1 MSKNTVNFMLHI
13 KVYKSINGNAYNYLL
28 KSRDFFLVRT
38 CTVFG
43 NRFADINLK
52 GDLFGGVTTAIIS
65 LPLAL
70 AFGVA
75 SGAGA
80 EAGLW
85 GAIMVGFFAALFG
98 GSSSLISEPT
108 GPMTVI
114 MTAVLTSMMAKYPE
128 TGMAMSFTVV
138 IMAGAFQVLLGTLKL
153 GKYITLMPYSVIS
166 GFMSGIG
173 VILIILQI
181 SPLLGHLAP
190 AGGVIGTLSALPDNI
205 LNLKFS
211 ELFLGLLTLGILFFL
226 PQKYRRYVP
235 AQLIALV
242 AVTLLSVIFF
252 DTDSI
257 RRIGEIP
264 AGLPSLVLPHINA
277 DMFTTMV
284 IDALVLG
291 TLGCIDTLLTAVIG
305 DSLTRKEHDSDKEL
319 RGQGLANIIS
329 GLFGALPGAGATMG
343 TVTNIQVGARSPLS
357 GIIRALVLALVVL
370 VAGGL
375 TEPIPMAV
383 LAGIAVYVGFNIL
396 DWSFIQRAHKV
407 NVQGM
412 AIMYGVM
419 LLTVFV
425 DLIVAVGLGV
435 FISNIIIIE
444 QLSRVQARQV
454 KAISDADE
462 NSVPLTD
469 SERGLLDKAN
479 GKVLFFYLS
488 GPMIFSVS
496 KAISQQHSSISDYD
510 VMILDLTDVPMI
522 DVTVGLALENAIKD
536 ALDARCEVLLL
547 CPNINTRQQLEKFHV
562 LTLVPEG
569 NTYLFRYE
577 ALQASLKYV
586 KNTDLL
592 EPT

>member
-1 MSKNTVNFMLHI
+1 VN
-13 KVYKSINGNAYNYLL
+13 
-28 KSRDFFLVRT
+28 D
-38 CTVFG
+38 
-43 NRFADINLK
+43 NRFANFDLK

-85 GAIMVGFFAALFG
+85 GAILVGFFAALFG
-98 GSSSLISEPT
+98 GSSTLISEPT

-138 IMAGAFQVLLGTLKL
+138 MMAGAFQVLLGTLKL
-153 GKYITLMPYSVIS
+153 GKYVTLMPYYVVS

-173 VILIILQI
+173 VILIILQLA
-181 SPLLGHLAP
+181 PLLGHSAP
-190 AGGVIGTLSALPDNI
+190 SGGVIGSLSALPEMLQNI
-205 LNLKFS
+205 QFG
-211 ELFLGLLTLGILFFL
+211 ELLLGLLTLAVLFFF
-226 PQKYRRYVP
+226 PKKYRKYVP
-235 AQLIALV
+235 AQLAALV
-242 AVTLLSVIFF
+242 AVTLISVYLF

-264 AGLPSLVLPHINA
+264 TGLPSLVMPHFSAEI
-277 DMFTTMV
+277 FITMV

-319 RGQGLANIIS
+319 RGQGVANMIA

-343 TVTNIQVGARSPLS
+343 TVTNIQVGARSPVS
-357 GIIRALVLALVVL
+357 GLVRALVLALVVL
-370 VAGGL
+370 VAGSL

-383 LAGIAVYVGFNIL
+383 LAGIAVYVGLNIL

-407 NVQGM
+407 SVRGM
-412 AIMYGVM
+412 AVMYGVM

-425 DLIVAVGLGV
+425 DLIAAVGLGV
-435 FISNIIIIE
+435 FISNILIIE
-444 QLSRVQARQV
+444 KLSREQARKV

-462 NSVPLTD
+462 DEVPLTD
-469 SERGLLDKAN
+469 TERAMLDKAN

-496 KAISQQHSSISDYD
+496 KAISRQHSSIADYQ
-510 VMILDLTDVPMI
+510 VMILDLSDVPMF

-536 ALDARCEVLLL
+536 AQDVNCKVLML
-547 CPNINTRQQLEKFHV
+547 CPNIQTRQQLKKFKI
-562 LTLVPEG
+562 LNLIPNDNSFSSRE
-569 NTYLFRYE
+569 E
-577 ALQASLKYV
+577 ALQAALAHIATV
-586 KNTDLL
+586 
-592 EPT
+592 

>member
-1 MSKNTVNFMLHI
+1 LVNSFYFSQGLI
-13 KVYKSINGNAYNYLL
+13 LL
-28 KSRDFFLVRT
+28 GD
-38 CTVFG
+38 
-43 NRFADINLK
+43 RFQDMNLK
-52 GDLFGGVTTAIIS
+52 GDLFGGVTTAVIS

-85 GAIMVGFFAALFG
+85 GAIMVGFFAALWG
-98 GSSSLISEPT
+98 GSTTLISEPT

-114 MTAVLTSMMAKYPE
+114 MTAVLTSMMAKYPG
-128 TGMAMSFTVV
+128 TGMAMAFTIVM
-138 IMAGAFQVLLGTLKL
+138 MAGAFQVLLGTLKL
-153 GKYITLMPYSVIS
+153 GKYVTLMPYSVIS

-173 VILIILQI
+173 VILILLQI
-181 SPLLGHLAP
+181 SPLLGQAAP
-190 AGGVIGTLSALPDNI
+190 AGGVMGTLSALPNTLSNI
-205 LNLKFS
+205 QFG
-211 ELFLGLLTLGILFFL
+211 ELFLGILTLGILFFL
-226 PQKYRRYVP
+226 PKEYRKYVP

-242 AVTLLSVIFF
+242 AVTLLSMIIF

-264 AGLPSLVLPHINA
+264 AGLPSLVIPHFNA
-277 DMFTTMV
+277 DIFTAMV

-319 RGQGLANIIS
+319 RGQGFANMIS

-357 GIIRALVLALVVL
+357 GIIRAVVLALVVL
-370 VAGGL
+370 IAGGL

-407 NVQGM
+407 SVQGM

-419 LLTVFV
+419 FLTVFV

-435 FISNIIIIE
+435 FISNILIIE
-444 QLSRVQARQV
+444 QLSREQTRTVRS
-454 KAISDADE
+454 ISDADGDDGDL
-462 NSVPLTD
+462 PLTEE
-469 SERGLLDKAN
+469 ERAILDRAN
-479 GKVLFFYLS
+479 GKLLFLYLS

-496 KAISQQHSSISDYD
+496 KAISRQHTSVSDYE

-536 ALDARCEVLLL
+536 ALDAKCEVFLL
-547 CPNINTRQQLEKFHV
+547 CPNEQTLQELEKFHV
-562 LTLVPEG
+562 VDLVPDN
-569 NTYLFRYE
+569 NTYGLRRDALE
-577 ALQASLKYV
+577 AALKYIEGG
-586 KNTDLL
+586 NRTDGMPLA
-592 EPT
+592 

>member
-1 MSKNTVNFMLHI
+1 ML
-13 KVYKSINGNAYNYLL
+13 
-28 KSRDFFLVRT
+28 
-38 CTVFG
+38 G
-43 NRFADINLK
+43 NRFENINLK

-98 GSSSLISEPT
+98 GSTTLISEPT

-114 MTAVLTSMMAKYPE
+114 MTAILTSMMAKYPE

-138 IMAGAFQVLLGTLKL
+138 MMAGAFQILLGTLKL
-153 GKYITLMPYSVIS
+153 GKYVTLMPYSVIS

-173 VILIILQI
+173 IILIILQL
-181 SPLLGHLAP
+181 SPLLGHSAP
-190 AGGVIGTLSALPDNI
+190 AGGVLGTISALPDTLSNI
-205 LNLKFS
+205 NFS
-211 ELFLGLLTLGILFFL
+211 ELLLGILTLAVLIYF
-226 PQKYRRYVP
+226 PKKYRKYVP
-235 AQLIALV
+235 AQLVALV
-242 AVTLLSVIFF
+242 SITLLSVLLF
-252 DTDSI
+252 DIDSI

-264 AGLPSLVLPHINA
+264 AGLPSLVIPHFNA

-343 TVTNIQVGARSPLS
+343 TVTNIQVGARTPLS
-357 GIIRALVLALVVL
+357 GMIRAAVLALVVL

-383 LAGIAVYVGFNIL
+383 LAGIAVYVGLNIL

-407 NVQGM
+407 SIQGM

-425 DLIVAVGLGV
+425 DLIAAVGLGV
-435 FISNIIIIE
+435 FISNIIIIDK
-444 QLSRVQARQV
+444 LSKVQARKV
-454 KAISDADE
+454 KAISDGDD
-462 NSVPLTD
+462 NVVPL
-469 SERGLLDKAN
+469 SKREREILDKAD

-496 KAISQQHSSISDYD
+496 KAISRQHASIADYQ

-536 ALDARCEVLLL
+536 ALDANCEVLLV
-547 CPNINTRQQLEKFHV
+547 CPNIETRQQLEKFHI
-562 LTLVPEG
+562 LTLISKE
-569 NTYLFRYE
+569 NNYLNRE
-577 ALQASLKYV
+577 KALQTALTHVS
-586 KNTDLL
+586 T
-592 EPT
+592 

>member
-1 MSKNTVNFMLHI
+1 MFR
-13 KVYKSINGNAYNYLL
+13 G
-28 KSRDFFLVRT
+28 
-38 CTVFG
+38 
-43 NRFADINLK
+43 RFADIDLK
-52 GDLFGGVTTAIIS
+52 GDVFGGVTTAIIS

-85 GAIMVGFFAALFG
+85 GAILVGLFAALFG
-98 GSSSLISEPT
+98 GSSTLISEPT

-114 MTAVLTSMMAKYPE
+114 MTAILTSMVSRYPE
-128 TGMAMSFTVV
+128 TGLAVSFTVV
-138 IMAGAFQVLLGTLKL
+138 MMAGAFQIVLGTLKL

-173 VILIILQI
+173 VILIILQL
-181 SPLLGHLAP
+181 SPLLGQAAP
-190 AGGVIGTLSALPDNI
+190 AGGVMGTLTALPEI
-205 LNLKFS
+205 ISQMKFS

-226 PQKYRRYVP
+226 PAQYRKQVP
-235 AQLIALV
+235 VQLVALV
-242 AVTLLSVIFF
+242 GVTLVSVLLF
-252 DTDSI
+252 DSEEI
-257 RRIGEIP
+257 RRIGVIP
-264 AGLPSLVLPHINA
+264 AGLPSFVIPTFNA
-277 DMFTTMV
+277 EMFTTMV

-319 RGQGLANIIS
+319 RGQGLANMIA
-329 GLFGALPGAGATMG
+329 GLLGALPGAGATMG

-357 GIIRALVLALVVL
+357 GVVRALVLALVVL

-407 NVQGM
+407 SVQGM
-412 AIMYGVM
+412 VIMYGVM

-435 FISNIIIIE
+435 FISNILIIE
-444 QLSRVQARQV
+444 RLSREQARQV

-462 NSVPLTD
+462 NDVPLTD
-469 SERGLLDKAN
+469 SERALLDQAN

-496 KAISQQHSSISDYD
+496 KAIARQHNHISDYEA
-510 VMILDLTDVPMI
+510 MILDLTDVPMI
-522 DVTVGLALENAIKD
+522 DVTVGLALENAIND
-536 ALDARCEVLLL
+536 ALDAHCAVYLL
-547 CPNINTRQQLEKFHV
+547 CPNVHTKQQLEKFHI
-562 LTLVPEG
+562 LDLVPTEQ
-569 NTYLFRYE
+569 TFSFRYE
-577 ALQASLKYV
+577 ALNAAV
-586 KNTDLL
+586 KQVAQNR
-592 EPT
+592 

>member
-1 MSKNTVNFMLHI
+1 MLD
-13 KVYKSINGNAYNYLL
+13 SQ
-28 KSRDFFLVRT
+28 
-38 CTVFG
+38 
-43 NRFADINLK
+43 RFAAFDLK
-52 GDLFGGVTTAIIS
+52 GDVFGGVTTAIIS

-98 GSSSLISEPT
+98 GSTTLISEPT

-114 MTAVLTSMMAKYPE
+114 MTAVLTNMMAEYPE
-128 TGMAMSFTVV
+128 TGMAMAFTVV
-138 IMAGAFQVLLGTLKL
+138 MMAGAFQMLLGWLKL
-153 GKYITLMPYSVIS
+153 GKYVTLMPYSVVS

-173 VILIILQI
+173 VILIILQL
-181 SPLLGHLAP
+181 SPLLGLPAP
-190 AGGVIGTLSALPDNI
+190 PGGVSGTLAAIPDI
-205 LNLKFS
+205 LANMKWS
-211 ELFLGLLTLGILFFL
+211 ELLLGLLTLGTLFFF
-226 PQKYRRYVP
+226 PKKYRKYVP
-235 AQLIALV
+235 AQLVALV
-242 AVTLLSVIFF
+242 AVTLISVILF

-264 AGLPSLVLPHINA
+264 SGLPSLNLPHFNA
-277 DMFTTMV
+277 EIFTKMV
-284 IDALVLG
+284 VDALVLG

-305 DSLTRKEHDSDKEL
+305 DSLTREEHDSDKEL
-319 RGQGLANIIS
+319 RGQGLANMIS

-343 TVTNIQVGARSPLS
+343 TVTNIQVGARSPVS
-357 GIIRALVLALVVL
+357 GVVRALVLALVVL
-370 VAGGL
+370 IAGGL

-396 DWSFIQRAHKV
+396 DWSFLQRAHKV
-407 NVQGM
+407 SLSGM

-425 DLIVAVGLGV
+425 DLIAAVGLGV

-444 QLSRVQARQV
+444 KLSREQTRQV
-454 KAISDADE
+454 KAISDSDN

-469 SERGLLDKAN
+469 EERAMLDKAQ

-496 KAISQQHSSISDYD
+496 KAISRQHASIADYD
-510 VMILDLTDVPMI
+510 VMILDLSDVPMI

-536 ALDARCEVLLL
+536 ANDANCEVFLL
-547 CPNINTRQQLEKFHV
+547 CPNVRTRAQLDKFHV
-562 LTLVPEG
+562 MSFIPASNDCVTREQ
-569 NTYLFRYE
+569 
-577 ALQASLKYV
+577 ALQKALACIEV
-586 KNTDLL
+586 KD
-592 EPT
+592 

>member
-1 MSKNTVNFMLHI
+1 MF
-13 KVYKSINGNAYNYLL
+13 G
-28 KSRDFFLVRT
+28 SRFK
-38 CTVFG
+38 
-43 NRFADINLK
+43 DINFK
-52 GDLFGGVTTAIIS
+52 GDIFGGVTTAIIS

-75 SGAGA
+75 SGTGA

-85 GAIMVGFFAALFG
+85 GAIMVGLFASLFG
-98 GSSSLISEPT
+98 GSNTLISEPT

-128 TGMAMSFTVV
+128 TGMAMTFTVV
-138 IMAGAFQVLLGTLKL
+138 MMAGAFQILLGTLKM
-153 GKYITLMPYSVIS
+153 GKYVTLMPYSVIS

-173 VILIILQI
+173 VILIILQL
-181 SPLLGHLAP
+181 SPLLGHAAP
-190 AGGVIGTLSALPDNI
+190 TGGVLGTLSALPETI
-205 LNLKFS
+205 SNLKFN
-211 ELFLGLLTLGILFFL
+211 ELFLGLLTLGILFFF
-226 PQKYRRYVP
+226 PKKYRKYVP
-235 AQLIALV
+235 AQLVALV
-242 AVTLLSVIFF
+242 AVTLLSVMLF
-252 DTDSI
+252 DTEDI

-264 AGLPSLVLPHINA
+264 AGLPSLVAPHIDP
-277 DMFTTMV
+277 DMFVEMV

-319 RGQGLANIIS
+319 RGQGLANMIS

-357 GIIRALVLALVVL
+357 GVVRALVLALVVL

-407 NVQGM
+407 SFSGM

-435 FISNIIIIE
+435 FVSNIMIIE
-444 QLSRVQARQV
+444 RLSREQARQV

-462 NSVPLTD
+462 DDVPLTD
-469 SERGLLDKAN
+469 SERGLLDRAN
-479 GKVLFFYLS
+479 GRVLFFYLS

-496 KAISQQHSSISDYD
+496 KAISRQHTSISDYD
-510 VMILDLTDVPMI
+510 VMILDLTDVPML

-536 ALDARCEVLLL
+536 ALDARCEVYLL
-547 CPNINTRQQLEKFHV
+547 CPNQRTREQLEKFHV
-562 LTLVPEG
+562 IDLVPD
-569 NTYLFRYE
+569 NNMYQFRYE
-577 ALQASLKYV
+577 ALNAAVAHVESDHYQRMTA
-586 KNTDLL
+586 
-592 EPT
+592 

>member
-1 MSKNTVNFMLHI
+1 MFGQRFEN
-13 KVYKSINGNAYNYLL
+13 IN
-28 KSRDFFLVRT
+28 V
-38 CTVFG
+38 
-43 NRFADINLK
+43 K

-85 GAIMVGFFAALFG
+85 GAIMVGLFASLFG
-98 GSSSLISEPT
+98 GSSTLISEPT

-114 MTAVLTSMMAKYPE
+114 MTAVLTSMVAKYPE
-128 TGMAMSFTVV
+128 TGMAMTFTVV
-138 IMAGAFQVLLGTLKL
+138 MMAGAFQILLGTLKL

-173 VILIILQI
+173 VILIILQL
-181 SPLLGHLAP
+181 SPLLGHAAP
-190 AGGVIGTLSALPDNI
+190 SGGVMGTLTALPDT
-205 LNLKFS
+205 LSNLDIK
-211 ELFLGLLTLGILFFL
+211 ELFLGLLTLAVLFLF
-226 PQKYRRYVP
+226 PQHYRKYVP
-235 AQLIALV
+235 AQLVALV
-242 AVTLLSVIFF
+242 AVTLISVIIF
-252 DTDSI
+252 DMGSI
-257 RRIGEIP
+257 RRIREIP
-264 AGLPSLVLPHINA
+264 AGLPSIVIPTINS
-277 DMFTTMV
+277 DMFMTMV

-305 DSLTRKEHDSDKEL
+305 DSLTRQEHDSDKEL
-319 RGQGLANIIS
+319 RGQGLANMIS

-357 GIIRALVLALVVL
+357 GVFRAAVLALVVL

-407 NVQGM
+407 SVQGM

-444 QLSRVQARQV
+444 RLSREQARQV

-462 NSVPLTD
+462 DDVPLTE
-469 SERGLLDKAN
+469 SERGLLDQAN

-496 KAISQQHSSISDYD
+496 KAISRQHSSISDYE

-522 DVTVGLALENAIKD
+522 DVTVGLALENAIND
-536 ALDARCEVLLL
+536 ALDANCKVYLL
-547 CPNINTRQQLEKFHV
+547 CPNKQTREQLEKFHV
-562 LTLVPEG
+562 TDLVPDE
-569 NTYLFRYE
+569 NTFKFRYE
-577 ALQASLKYV
+577 ALKSAIKYV
-586 KNTDLL
+586 SPS
-592 EPT
+592 EE

>member
-1 MSKNTVNFMLHI
+1 MF
-13 KVYKSINGNAYNYLL
+13 G
-28 KSRDFFLVRT
+28 SRFK
-38 CTVFG
+38 
-43 NRFADINLK
+43 DINFK
-52 GDLFGGVTTAIIS
+52 GDIFGGVTTAIIS

-85 GAIMVGFFAALFG
+85 GAIMVGLFASLFG
-98 GSSSLISEPT
+98 GSNTLISEPT

-128 TGMAMSFTVV
+128 TGMAMTFTVV
-138 IMAGAFQVLLGTLKL
+138 MMAGAFQILLGTLKM
-153 GKYITLMPYSVIS
+153 GKYVTLMPYSVIS

-173 VILIILQI
+173 VILIILQL
-181 SPLLGHLAP
+181 SPLLGHAAP
-190 AGGVIGTLSALPDNI
+190 TGGVLGTLSALPETI
-205 LNLKFS
+205 SNLKFN
-211 ELFLGLLTLGILFFL
+211 ELFLGLLTLGIQFFF
-226 PQKYRRYVP
+226 PKKYRKYVP
-235 AQLIALV
+235 AQLVALV
-242 AVTLLSVIFF
+242 AVTLLSVMLF
-252 DTDSI
+252 DTEDI

-264 AGLPSLVLPHINA
+264 AGLPSLVAPHIDP
-277 DMFTTMV
+277 DMFVEMV

-319 RGQGLANIIS
+319 RGQGLANMIS

-357 GIIRALVLALVVL
+357 GVVRALVLALVVL

-407 NVQGM
+407 SFSGM

-435 FISNIIIIE
+435 FVSNIMIIE
-444 QLSRVQARQV
+444 RLSREQARQV

-462 NSVPLTD
+462 DDVPLTD
-469 SERGLLDKAN
+469 SERGLLDRAN
-479 GKVLFFYLS
+479 GRVLFFYLS

-496 KAISQQHSSISDYD
+496 KAISRQHTSISDYD
-510 VMILDLTDVPMI
+510 VMILDLTDVPML

-536 ALDARCEVLLL
+536 ALDARCEVYLL
-547 CPNINTRQQLEKFHV
+547 CPNQRTREQLEKFHV
-562 LTLVPEG
+562 IDLVPD
-569 NTYLFRYE
+569 NNMYQFRYE
-577 ALQASLKYV
+577 ALNAAVAHVESDHYQRMTA
-586 KNTDLL
+586 
-592 EPT
+592 

>member
-1 MSKNTVNFMLHI
+1 MF
-13 KVYKSINGNAYNYLL
+13 G
-28 KSRDFFLVRT
+28 SRFK
-38 CTVFG
+38 
-43 NRFADINLK
+43 DINFK
-52 GDLFGGVTTAIIS
+52 GDIFGGVTTAIIS

-85 GAIMVGFFAALFG
+85 GAIMVGLFASLFG
-98 GSSSLISEPT
+98 GSNTLISEPT

-128 TGMAMSFTVV
+128 TGMAMTFTVV
-138 IMAGAFQVLLGTLKL
+138 MMAGAFQILLGTLKM
-153 GKYITLMPYSVIS
+153 GKYVTLMPYSVIS

-173 VILIILQI
+173 VILIILQL
-181 SPLLGHLAP
+181 SPLLGYAAP
-190 AGGVIGTLSALPDNI
+190 TGGVLGTLSALPETI
-205 LNLKFS
+205 SNLKFN
-211 ELFLGLLTLGILFFL
+211 ELFLGLLTLGILFFF
-226 PQKYRRYVP
+226 PKKYRKYVP
-235 AQLIALV
+235 AQLVALV
-242 AVTLLSVIFF
+242 AVTLLSVMLF
-252 DTDSI
+252 DTEDI

-264 AGLPSLVLPHINA
+264 AGLPSLVAPHIDP
-277 DMFTTMV
+277 DMFVEMV

-319 RGQGLANIIS
+319 RGQGLANMIS

-357 GIIRALVLALVVL
+357 GVVRALVLALVVL

-407 NVQGM
+407 SFSGM

-435 FISNIIIIE
+435 FVSNIMIIE
-444 QLSRVQARQV
+444 RLSREQARQV

-462 NSVPLTD
+462 DDVPLTD
-469 SERGLLDKAN
+469 SERGLLDRAN
-479 GKVLFFYLS
+479 GRVLFFYLS

-496 KAISQQHSSISDYD
+496 KAISRQHTSISDYD
-510 VMILDLTDVPMI
+510 VMILDLTDVPML

-536 ALDARCEVLLL
+536 ALDARCEVYLL
-547 CPNINTRQQLEKFHV
+547 CPNQRTREQLEKFHV
-562 LTLVPEG
+562 IDLVPD
-569 NTYLFRYE
+569 NNMYQFRYE
-577 ALQASLKYV
+577 ALNAAVAHVESDQYQRMTA
-586 KNTDLL
+586 
-592 EPT
+592 

>member
-1 MSKNTVNFMLHI
+1 MF
-13 KVYKSINGNAYNYLL
+13 G
-28 KSRDFFLVRT
+28 SRFE
-38 CTVFG
+38 
-43 NRFADINLK
+43 DINFK
-52 GDLFGGVTTAIIS
+52 GDVFGGVTTAIIS

-85 GAIMVGFFAALFG
+85 GAIMVGLFASLFG
-98 GSSSLISEPT
+98 GSNMLISEPT

-128 TGMAMSFTVV
+128 TGMAMTFTVV
-138 IMAGAFQVLLGTLKL
+138 MMAGAFQILLGTLKL
-153 GKYITLMPYSVIS
+153 GKYVTLMPYSVIS

-173 VILIILQI
+173 VILIILQL
-181 SPLLGHLAP
+181 SPLMGHAAP
-190 AGGVIGTLSALPDNI
+190 SGGVLGTLSALPETI
-205 LNLKFS
+205 SNLKFS
-211 ELFLGLLTLGILFFL
+211 ELFLGLLTLGILFFF
-226 PQKYRRYVP
+226 PKQYRKYIP
-235 AQLIALV
+235 AQLVALV
-242 AVTLLSVIFF
+242 AVTLLSVMFF
-252 DTDSI
+252 DTEDI

-264 AGLPSLVLPHINA
+264 AGLPSLVAPHIDP
-277 DMFTTMV
+277 DMFVEMV

-319 RGQGLANIIS
+319 RGQGLANMIS

-357 GIIRALVLALVVL
+357 GVIRALMLALVVL

-407 NVQGM
+407 SFSGM
-412 AIMYGVM
+412 AVMYGVM

-444 QLSRVQARQV
+444 RLSREQARQV

-462 NSVPLTD
+462 DDVPLTD
-469 SERGLLDKAN
+469 SERGLLDRAN

-496 KAISQQHSSISDYD
+496 KAISRQHSSISDYD

-536 ALDARCEVLLL
+536 ALDANCAVYLL
-547 CPNINTRQQLEKFHV
+547 CPNERTREQLEKFHV
-562 LTLVPEG
+562 IDLVP
-569 NTYLFRYE
+569 NDNMYQFRYE
-577 ALQASLKYV
+577 ALNAAVAHVEADQYQRITA
-586 KNTDLL
+586 
-592 EPT
+592 

>member
-1 MSKNTVNFMLHI
+1 M
-13 KVYKSINGNAYNYLL
+13 
-28 KSRDFFLVRT
+28 
-38 CTVFG
+38 FG
-43 NRFADINLK
+43 SRFANIDLK

-85 GAIMVGFFAALFG
+85 GAIMVGLFAALFG
-98 GSSSLISEPT
+98 GSSTLISEPT

-114 MTAVLTSMMAKYPE
+114 MTAVLTSMVASYPE
-128 TGMAMSFTVV
+128 TGLAMTFTVV
-138 IMAGAFQVLLGTLKL
+138 MMAGAFQILLGTLKL

-173 VILIILQI
+173 VILIILQL
-181 SPLLGHLAP
+181 SPLLGQAAP
-190 AGGVIGTLSALPDNI
+190 SGGVMGTLSALPDIISNM
-205 LNLKFS
+205 KFN

-226 PQKYRRYVP
+226 PNKYRKYVP
-235 AQLIALV
+235 AQLVALV
-242 AVTLLSVIFF
+242 AVTLISVLLFNPE
-252 DTDSI
+252 DI
-257 RRIGEIP
+257 RRIGVIP
-264 AGLPSLVLPHINA
+264 AGLPSLVIPTFNVEI
-277 DMFTTMV
+277 FTTMV

-319 RGQGLANIIS
+319 RGQGLANMVS

-357 GIIRALVLALVVL
+357 GVARALVLALVVL

-407 NVQGM
+407 SVQGM

-435 FISNIIIIE
+435 FISNILIIE
-444 QLSRVQARQV
+444 RLSREQARQV

-462 NSVPLTD
+462 NDVPLTD
-469 SERGLLDKAN
+469 SERSLLEKAN

-496 KAISQQHSSISDYD
+496 KAISRQHNHISDYEA
-510 VMILDLTDVPMI
+510 MILDLTDVPMI
-522 DVTVGLALENAIKD
+522 DVTVGLALENAIRD
-536 ALDARCEVLLL
+536 ALDAKCAVYLL
-547 CPNINTRQQLEKFHV
+547 CPNIQTKQQLEKFHI
-562 LTLVPEG
+562 LDLVPSEQ
-569 NTYLFRYE
+569 TYSFRYE
-577 ALQASLKYV
+577 ALNAAVSHVTQS
-586 KNTDLL
+586 N
-592 EPT
+592 

>member
-1 MSKNTVNFMLHI
+1 M
-13 KVYKSINGNAYNYLL
+13 
-28 KSRDFFLVRT
+28 
-38 CTVFG
+38 FG
-43 NRFADINLK
+43 QRFENINLK

-85 GAIMVGFFAALFG
+85 GAIMVGLFASLFG
-98 GSSSLISEPT
+98 GSSTLISEPT

-114 MTAVLTSMMAKYPE
+114 MTAVLTSMVAKYPE
-128 TGMAMSFTVV
+128 TGIAMTFTVV
-138 IMAGAFQVLLGTLKL
+138 MMAGAFQILLGTLKL

-173 VILIILQI
+173 VILIILQL
-181 SPLLGHLAP
+181 SPLLGHAAP
-190 AGGVIGTLSALPDNI
+190 SGGVIGTLSALPDT
-205 LNLKFS
+205 LSNLDIK
-211 ELFLGLLTLGILFFL
+211 ELFLGLLTLVVLFLF
-226 PQKYRRYVP
+226 PQHYRKYVP
-235 AQLIALV
+235 AQLVALV
-242 AVTLLSVIFF
+242 AVTLISVIIF
-252 DTDSI
+252 DMDSI

-264 AGLPSLVLPHINA
+264 AGLPSIVIPTINS
-277 DMFTTMV
+277 DMFMTMV

-305 DSLTRKEHDSDKEL
+305 DSLTRQEHDSDKEL
-319 RGQGLANIIS
+319 RGQGLANMLS

-357 GIIRALVLALVVL
+357 GVFRAAVLALVVL

-407 NVQGM
+407 SVQGM

-444 QLSRVQARQV
+444 RLSREQARQV

-462 NSVPLTD
+462 DDVPLTE

-496 KAISQQHSSISDYD
+496 KAISRQHTSISDYE

-522 DVTVGLALENAIKD
+522 DVTVGLALENAIND
-536 ALDARCEVLLL
+536 ALDANCKVYLL
-547 CPNINTRQQLEKFHV
+547 CPNKQTREQLEKFHV
-562 LTLVPEG
+562 TDLVPDE
-569 NTYLFRYE
+569 NTFKFRYE
-577 ALQASLKYV
+577 ALKSAIKYV
-586 KNTDLL
+586 SPS
-592 EPT
+592 EE

>member
-1 MSKNTVNFMLHI
+1 MLLD
-13 KVYKSINGNAYNYLL
+13 YQ
-28 KSRDFFLVRT
+28 
-38 CTVFG
+38 
-43 NRFADINLK
+43 RFAALDIK
-52 GDLFGGVTTAIIS
+52 GDVFGGVTTAIIS

-85 GAIMVGFFAALFG
+85 GAIMVGFFAAVFG
-98 GSSSLISEPT
+98 GSRTLISEPT

-114 MTAVLTSMMAKYPE
+114 MTAVLTSMMAEYPE
-128 TGMAMSFTVV
+128 TGLAMSFTVV
-138 IMAGAFQVLLGTLKL
+138 MMAGAFQMLLGTLKL
-153 GKYITLMPYSVIS
+153 GKYVTLMPYSVVS

-173 VILIILQI
+173 VILIILQL
-181 SPLLGHLAP
+181 SPLLGSPAP
-190 AGGVIGTLSALPDNI
+190 PGGVMGTLMAMPETLANLQWRELLLGALT
-205 LNLKFS
+205 LS
-211 ELFLGLLTLGILFFL
+211 VLFLF
-226 PQKYRRYVP
+226 PKQYRKYVP
-235 AQLIALV
+235 AQLVALV
-242 AVTLLSVIFF
+242 AITLISVILF

-264 AGLPSLVLPHINA
+264 SGLPSLVLPHFTPE
-277 DMFTTMV
+277 MFTTMI

-305 DSLTRKEHDSDKEL
+305 DSLTRTEHDSDKEL
-319 RGQGLANIIS
+319 RGQGLANMIS

-343 TVTNIQVGARSPLS
+343 TVTNIQVGARTPLS
-357 GIIRALVLALVVL
+357 GIVRALVLALVVL
-370 VAGGL
+370 IAGGL

-407 NVQGM
+407 SLPGM
-412 AIMYGVM
+412 AVMYGVM

-425 DLIVAVGLGV
+425 DLIAAVGLGV

-444 QLSRVQARQV
+444 KLSREQTRQV
-454 KAISDADE
+454 KAISDSDN

-469 SERGLLDKAN
+469 GERAMLDKAL

-496 KAISQQHSSISDYD
+496 KAISRQHASIDDYD
-510 VMILDLTDVPMI
+510 VMILDLSDVPMI

-536 ALDARCEVLLL
+536 AKDANCEVFLL
-547 CPNINTRQQLEKFHV
+547 CPNKTTRDQLEKLHV
-562 LTLVPEG
+562 MSFISSANDCSSREQ
-569 NTYLFRYE
+569 
-577 ALQASLKYV
+577 ALQASLDYIEAK
-586 KNTDLL
+586 D
-592 EPT
+592 

>member
-1 MSKNTVNFMLHI
+1 M
-13 KVYKSINGNAYNYLL
+13 
-28 KSRDFFLVRT
+28 
-38 CTVFG
+38 VFRG
-43 NRFADINLK
+43 RFADIDLK

-85 GAIMVGFFAALFG
+85 GAILVGLFAALFG
-98 GSSSLISEPT
+98 GSSTLISEPT

-114 MTAVLTSMMAKYPE
+114 MTAILTSMMARYPE
-128 TGMAMSFTVV
+128 TGFAVSFTVV
-138 IMAGAFQVLLGTLKL
+138 MMAGAFQILLGTLKL

-173 VILIILQI
+173 VILIVLQL
-181 SPLLGHLAP
+181 SPLLGQATP
-190 AGGVIGTLSALPDNI
+190 AGGVMGTLTALPEIINQMKI
-205 LNLKFS
+205 S
-211 ELFLGLLTLGILFFL
+211 ELFLGMLTLGILFFL
-226 PQKYRRYVP
+226 PTQYRKQVP
-235 AQLIALV
+235 VQLIALV
-242 AVTLLSVIFF
+242 AVTLISLLLF
-252 DTDSI
+252 DRDEI
-257 RRIGEIP
+257 RRIGVIA
-264 AGLPSLVLPHINA
+264 AGLPSFVIPTLNGE
-277 DMFTTMV
+277 MFTNMV

-291 TLGCIDTLLTAVIG
+291 TLGSIDTLLTAVIG

-319 RGQGLANIIS
+319 RGQGIANMIA

-343 TVTNIQVGARSPLS
+343 TVTNIQIGARSPLS
-357 GIIRALVLALVVL
+357 GVVRALILALVVL
-370 VAGGL
+370 VAGEL

-407 NVQGM
+407 SMQGM

-435 FISNIIIIE
+435 FISNILIIE
-444 QLSRVQARQV
+444 RLSREQARQV
-454 KAISDADE
+454 KAISDADG
-462 NSVPLTD
+462 NDVPLTD
-469 SERGLLDKAN
+469 SERALLDQAN

-496 KAISQQHSSISDYD
+496 KAIARQHHRIGDYEA
-510 VMILDLTDVPMI
+510 MILDLTDVPMI
-522 DVTVGLALENAIKD
+522 DVTVGLALENAIND
-536 ALDARCEVLLL
+536 ALDAHCTVYLL
-547 CPNINTRQQLEKFHV
+547 CPNIDTKQQLEKFHI
-562 LTLVPEG
+562 LRLVSADK
-569 NTYLFRYE
+569 TFSFRYE
-577 ALQASLKYV
+577 ALNAAVKHVNPAS
-586 KNTDLL
+586 
-592 EPT
+592 

>member
-1 MSKNTVNFMLHI
+1 MF
-13 KVYKSINGNAYNYLL
+13 G
-28 KSRDFFLVRT
+28 SRFKDM
-38 CTVFG
+38 
-43 NRFADINLK
+43 NIK
-52 GDLFGGVTTAIIS
+52 GDMFGGVTTAIIS

-85 GAIMVGFFAALFG
+85 GAIMVGLFAALFG

-114 MTAVLTSMMAKYPE
+114 MTAVMTSMMARYPE
-128 TGMAMSFTVV
+128 TGMAMTFTVV
-138 IMAGAFQVLLGTLKL
+138 MMAGAFQILIGTLKL

-173 VILIILQI
+173 VILIILQL
-181 SPLLGHLAP
+181 SPLLGHPAP
-190 AGGVIGTLSALPDNI
+190 SGGVMGTLNALPETLSNI
-205 LNLKFS
+205 QFG
-211 ELFLGLLTLGILFFL
+211 ELFLGILTLLILFLL
-226 PQKYRRYVP
+226 PDKYRKYMP
-235 AQLIALV
+235 AQLVALIV
-242 AVTLLSVIFF
+242 VTLLSVIIF

-264 AGLPSLVLPHINA
+264 AGLPSLVIPTVNA
-277 DMFTTMV
+277 EMFTAMV

-305 DSLTRKEHDSDKEL
+305 DSLTRKDHDSDKEL
-319 RGQGLANIIS
+319 RGQGLANMLS

-357 GIIRALVLALVVL
+357 GVIRALVLALVVL
-370 VAGGL
+370 VAGSL

-407 NVQGM
+407 SLQGM

-425 DLIVAVGLGV
+425 DLIAAVGLGV

-444 QLSRVQARQV
+444 RLSREQARKV
-454 KAISDADE
+454 KAISDADD
-462 NSVPLTD
+462 NDVPLTD
-469 SERGLLDKAN
+469 SERSLLDRAN

-496 KAISQQHSSISDYD
+496 KAISRQHNSIDDYEA
-510 VMILDLTDVPMI
+510 MILDLSDVPMI

-536 ALDARCEVLLL
+536 ALDTNCEVYLL
-547 CPNINTRQQLEKFHV
+547 CPNESTLEQLEKFHV
-562 LTLVPEG
+562 LDLVPEH
-569 NTYLFRYE
+569 NSFKFRYE
-577 ALQASLKYV
+577 ALNAALEYV
-586 KNTDLL
+586 GVNDN
-592 EPT
+592 

>member
-1 MSKNTVNFMLHI
+1 M
-13 KVYKSINGNAYNYLL
+13 
-28 KSRDFFLVRT
+28 
-38 CTVFG
+38 FG
-43 NRFADINLK
+43 QRFENINLK

-85 GAIMVGFFAALFG
+85 GAIMVGFFASLFG
-98 GSSSLISEPT
+98 GSSTLISEPT

-114 MTAVLTSMMAKYPE
+114 MTAVLTSMVAKYPE
-128 TGMAMSFTVV
+128 TGIAMTFTVV
-138 IMAGAFQVLLGTLKL
+138 MMAGAFQILLGTLKL

-173 VILIILQI
+173 VILIILQL
-181 SPLLGHLAP
+181 SPLLGHAAP
-190 AGGVIGTLSALPDNI
+190 SGGVMGTLTALPDT
-205 LNLKFS
+205 LANLDIK
-211 ELFLGLLTLGILFFL
+211 ELFLGLLTLAVLFLF
-226 PQKYRRYVP
+226 PQHYRKYVP
-235 AQLIALV
+235 SQLVALV
-242 AVTLLSVIFF
+242 AVTLISVIIF
-252 DTDSI
+252 DMGSI

-264 AGLPSLVLPHINA
+264 AGLPSIVIPTVNS
-277 DMFTTMV
+277 DMFMTMV

-319 RGQGLANIIS
+319 RGQGLANMIS

-357 GIIRALVLALVVL
+357 GVFRAAVLALVVL

-407 NVQGM
+407 SFAGM

-444 QLSRVQARQV
+444 RLSREQARQV

-462 NSVPLTD
+462 DDVPLTD
-469 SERGLLDKAN
+469 SERALLDKAN

-496 KAISQQHSSISDYD
+496 KAISRQHSSISDYE

-536 ALDARCEVLLL
+536 ALDTDCQVYLL
-547 CPNINTRQQLEKFHV
+547 CPNENTRMQLEKFHI
-562 LTLVPEG
+562 LDLIPEQK
-569 NTYLFRYE
+569 TYSFRYE
-577 ALQASLKYV
+577 ALKSAVKQVSLSM
-586 KNTDLL
+586 N
-592 EPT
+592 

>member
-1 MSKNTVNFMLHI
+1 MF
-13 KVYKSINGNAYNYLL
+13 G
-28 KSRDFFLVRT
+28 SRFE
-38 CTVFG
+38 
-43 NRFADINLK
+43 DINFK
-52 GDLFGGVTTAIIS
+52 GDVFGGVTTAIIS

-85 GAIMVGFFAALFG
+85 GAIMVGLFASLFG
-98 GSSSLISEPT
+98 GSNTLISEPT

-114 MTAVLTSMMAKYPE
+114 MTAVLTSMMVKYPE
-128 TGMAMSFTVV
+128 TGMAMTFTVV
-138 IMAGAFQVLLGTLKL
+138 MMAGAFQILLGTLKL
-153 GKYITLMPYSVIS
+153 GKYVTLMPYSVIS

-173 VILIILQI
+173 VILIILQL
-181 SPLLGHLAP
+181 SPLMGHAAP
-190 AGGVIGTLSALPDNI
+190 SGGVLGTLSALPETI
-205 LNLKFS
+205 SNLKFS
-211 ELFLGLLTLGILFFL
+211 ELFLGLLTLGILFFF
-226 PQKYRRYVP
+226 PKQYRKYIP
-235 AQLIALV
+235 AQLVALV
-242 AVTLLSVIFF
+242 AVTLLSVMFF
-252 DTDSI
+252 DTEDI

-264 AGLPSLVLPHINA
+264 AGLPSLVAPHIDP
-277 DMFTTMV
+277 DMFVEMV

-319 RGQGLANIIS
+319 RGQGLANMIS

-357 GIIRALVLALVVL
+357 GVIRALMLALVVL

-407 NVQGM
+407 SFSGM
-412 AIMYGVM
+412 AVMYGVM

-444 QLSRVQARQV
+444 RLSREQARQV

-462 NSVPLTD
+462 DDVPLTD
-469 SERGLLDKAN
+469 SERGLLDRAN

-496 KAISQQHSSISDYD
+496 KAISRQHSSISDYD

-536 ALDARCEVLLL
+536 ALDANCAVYLL
-547 CPNINTRQQLEKFHV
+547 CPNERTREQLEKFHV
-562 LTLVPEG
+562 IDLVP
-569 NTYLFRYE
+569 NDNMYQFRYE
-577 ALQASLKYV
+577 ALNAAVAHVEADQYQRITA
-586 KNTDLL
+586 
-592 EPT
+592 

>member
-1 MSKNTVNFMLHI
+1 MF
-13 KVYKSINGNAYNYLL
+13 G
-28 KSRDFFLVRT
+28 SRFE
-38 CTVFG
+38 
-43 NRFADINLK
+43 DINFK
-52 GDLFGGVTTAIIS
+52 GDVFGGVTTAIIS

-85 GAIMVGFFAALFG
+85 GAIMVGLFASLFG
-98 GSSSLISEPT
+98 GSNTLISEPT

-128 TGMAMSFTVV
+128 TGMAMTFTVV
-138 IMAGAFQVLLGTLKL
+138 MMAGAFQILLGTLKL
-153 GKYITLMPYSVIS
+153 GKYVTLMPYSVIS

-173 VILIILQI
+173 VILIILQL
-181 SPLLGHLAP
+181 SPLMGHAAP
-190 AGGVIGTLSALPDNI
+190 SEGVLGTLSALPETI
-205 LNLKFS
+205 SNLKFS
-211 ELFLGLLTLGILFFL
+211 ELFLGLLTLGILFFF
-226 PQKYRRYVP
+226 PKQYRKYVP
-235 AQLIALV
+235 AQLVALV
-242 AVTLLSVIFF
+242 AVTLLSVILF
-252 DTDSI
+252 DTEDI

-264 AGLPSLVLPHINA
+264 AGLPSLVAPYIDT
-277 DMFTTMV
+277 DMFVEMV

-319 RGQGLANIIS
+319 RGQGLANMIS

-357 GIIRALVLALVVL
+357 GVIRALMLALVVL

-407 NVQGM
+407 SFSGM
-412 AIMYGVM
+412 AVMYGVM

-444 QLSRVQARQV
+444 RLSREQARQV

-462 NSVPLTD
+462 DDVPLTD
-469 SERGLLDKAN
+469 SERGLLDRAN

-496 KAISQQHSSISDYD
+496 KAISRQHSSISDYD

-536 ALDARCEVLLL
+536 ALDANCAVYLL
-547 CPNINTRQQLEKFHV
+547 CPNERTREQLEKFHV
-562 LTLVPEG
+562 IDLVPDE
-569 NTYLFRYE
+569 NMYQFRYE
-577 ALQASLKYV
+577 ALNAAVAHVEADQYQRITA
-586 KNTDLL
+586 
-592 EPT
+592 

>member
-1 MSKNTVNFMLHI
+1 ML
-13 KVYKSINGNAYNYLL
+13 
-28 KSRDFFLVRT
+28 
-38 CTVFG
+38 G
-43 NRFADINLK
+43 NRFDNINLK
-52 GDLFGGVTTAIIS
+52 GDIFGGVTTAIIS

-85 GAIMVGFFAALFG
+85 GAIMVGFFAAIFG
-98 GSSSLISEPT
+98 GSTSLISEPT

-138 IMAGAFQVLLGTLKL
+138 MMAGAFQILLGTLKL

-173 VILIILQI
+173 VILIILQL
-181 SPLLGHLAP
+181 SPLLGHSAP
-190 AGGVIGTLSALPDNI
+190 PGGVLGTISMLPDTLSNI
-205 LNLKFS
+205 KFS
-211 ELFLGLLTLGILFFL
+211 ELLLGLLTLGVLIYF
-226 PQKYRRYVP
+226 PKQYRKYVP
-235 AQLIALV
+235 AQLVALV
-242 AVTLLSVIFF
+242 AVTLLSMLLF

-264 AGLPSLVLPHINA
+264 AGLPSIVIPHFNA

-319 RGQGLANIIS
+319 RGQGLANMIS

-357 GIIRALVLALVVL
+357 GMIRALMLALVVL

-383 LAGIAVYVGFNIL
+383 LAGIAVYVGLNIL
-396 DWSFIQRAHKV
+396 DWSFIQRVHKV
-407 NVQGM
+407 SIQGM

-435 FISNIIIIE
+435 FISNIIIIDK
-444 QLSRVQARQV
+444 LSRVQARKV
-454 KAISDADE
+454 KAISDGDD
-462 NSVPLTD
+462 NVVPLSI
-469 SERGLLDKAN
+469 SEREILDKAE

-496 KAISQQHSSISDYD
+496 KAISRQHASISDYQ

-522 DVTVGLALENAIKD
+522 DVTVGLALENAVKD
-536 ALDARCEVLLL
+536 ALDTNCEVLLI
-547 CPNINTRQQLEKFHV
+547 CPNTETRQQLEKFRV
-562 LTLVPEG
+562 LTLVPIE
-569 NTYLFRYE
+569 NNYLDRE
-577 ALQASLKYV
+577 QALKIALNHVS
-586 KNTDLL
+586 T
-592 EPT
+592 

>member
-1 MSKNTVNFMLHI
+1 M
-13 KVYKSINGNAYNYLL
+13 
-28 KSRDFFLVRT
+28 
-38 CTVFG
+38 FG
-43 NRFADINLK
+43 NRFNDISLK
-52 GDLFGGVTTAIIS
+52 GDIFGGVTTAIIS

-98 GSSSLISEPT
+98 GSTSLISEPT

-114 MTAVLTSMMAKYPE
+114 MTAVLTSMVAKYPE
-128 TGMAMSFTVV
+128 SGMAMAFTVV
-138 IMAGAFQVLLGTLKL
+138 MMAGAFQILLGTLKL
-153 GKYITLMPYSVIS
+153 GKYVTLMPYSVIS

-173 VILIILQI
+173 VILIILQM
-181 SPLLGHLAP
+181 SPLLGHPAP
-190 AGGVIGTLSALPDNI
+190 AGGVIGTLSELPNT
-205 LNLKFS
+205 LSNLKVG
-211 ELFLGLLTLGILFFL
+211 ELFLGLLTLSVLFFF
-226 PQKYRRYVP
+226 PKKYRKYVP
-235 AQLIALV
+235 AQLVALV
-242 AVTLLSVIFF
+242 SVTLLSVIMF

-264 AGLPSLVLPHINA
+264 AGLPSLVIPHFNA
-277 DMFTTMV
+277 DMFMTMV
-284 IDALVLG
+284 VDALVLG

-319 RGQGLANIIS
+319 RGQGLANMIS

-357 GIIRALVLALVVL
+357 GIVRALVLALVVL
-370 VAGGL
+370 IAGSL

-396 DWSFIQRAHKV
+396 DWSFIQRAHKIS
-407 NVQGM
+407 VQGM
-412 AIMYGVM
+412 GVMYGVM

-425 DLIVAVGLGV
+425 DLIIAVGLGV

-444 QLSRVQARQV
+444 QLSRAQAKHV
-454 KAISDADE
+454 KAISDTDQ
-462 NSVPLTD
+462 NVVPLTD
-469 SERGLLDKAN
+469 GERELLDKAN

-496 KAISQQHSSISDYD
+496 KAISRQHTTVGDYEA
-510 VMILDLTDVPMI
+510 MILDLTDVPMV

-536 ALDARCEVLLL
+536 AQDAQCEVFLL
-547 CPNINTRQQLEKFHV
+547 CPNKDTREQLGKFD
-562 LTLVPEG
+562 LLKMVPKK
-569 NTYLFRYE
+569 NTYEFRSE
-577 ALQASLKYV
+577 ALQAALNYV
-586 KNTDLL
+586 DKEKLTIHC
-592 EPT
+592 

>member
-1 MSKNTVNFMLHI
+1 M
-13 KVYKSINGNAYNYLL
+13 
-28 KSRDFFLVRT
+28 
-38 CTVFG
+38 FG
-43 NRFADINLK
+43 NRFADISLK
-52 GDLFGGVTTAIIS
+52 GDMFGGVTTAIIS

-85 GAIMVGFFAALFG
+85 GAIMVGLFAALFG

-114 MTAVLTSMMAKYPE
+114 MTAVMTSMVAKYPE
-128 TGMAMSFTVV
+128 TGMAMTFTVV
-138 IMAGAFQVLLGTLKL
+138 MMAGAFQILLGTLKL
-153 GKYITLMPYSVIS
+153 GKYVTLMPYSVIS

-173 VILIILQI
+173 VILIILQL
-181 SPLLGHLAP
+181 SPLLGHAAP
-190 AGGVIGTLSALPDNI
+190 SGGVMGTLSALPDT
-205 LNLKFS
+205 LAHLKIS
-211 ELFLGLLTLGILFFL
+211 ELFLGALTLGILFGF
-226 PQKYRRYVP
+226 PAKYRKYVP
-235 AQLIALV
+235 AQLVALV
-242 AVTLLSVIFF
+242 AVTLLSVIIF

-264 AGLPSLVLPHINA
+264 AGLPSLVIPTISSEQ
-277 DMFTTMV
+277 FTTMV

-319 RGQGLANIIS
+319 RGQGIANMIS

-357 GIIRALVLALVVL
+357 GVIRALVLALVVL

-383 LAGIAVYVGFNIL
+383 LAGIAMYVGFNIL

-407 NVQGM
+407 SYAGM
-412 AIMYGVM
+412 GVMYGVM

-425 DLIVAVGLGV
+425 DLIIAVGLGV
-435 FISNIIIIE
+435 FISNILIIE
-444 QLSRVQARQV
+444 RLSREQARQV
-454 KAISDADE
+454 KAISDGDDE
-462 NSVPLTD
+462 DDIPLTD
-469 SERGLLDKAN
+469 SERQLLDSGN

-496 KAISQQHSSISDYD
+496 KAISRQHSSISDYEA
-510 VMILDLTDVPMI
+510 MILDLTDVPMI

-536 ALDARCEVLLL
+536 ALDAQCEVYLL
-547 CPNINTRQQLEKFHV
+547 CPNENTRQQLEKFHV
-562 LTLVPEG
+562 LDLVPES
-569 NTYLFRYE
+569 NTYRFRYE
-577 ALQASLKYV
+577 ALTAATSYV
-586 KNTDLL
+586 DRD
-592 EPT
+592 EHQFESV

>member
-1 MSKNTVNFMLHI
+1 MF
-13 KVYKSINGNAYNYLL
+13 G
-28 KSRDFFLVRT
+28 SRFE
-38 CTVFG
+38 
-43 NRFADINLK
+43 DINFK
-52 GDLFGGVTTAIIS
+52 GDVFGGVTTAIIS

-85 GAIMVGFFAALFG
+85 GAIMVGLFASLFG
-98 GSSSLISEPT
+98 GSNTLISEPT

-128 TGMAMSFTVV
+128 TGMAMTFTVV
-138 IMAGAFQVLLGTLKL
+138 MMAGAFQILLGTLKL
-153 GKYITLMPYSVIS
+153 GKYVTLMPYSVIS

-173 VILIILQI
+173 VILIILQL
-181 SPLLGHLAP
+181 SPLMGHAAP
-190 AGGVIGTLSALPDNI
+190 SGGVLGTLSALAETI
-205 LNLKFS
+205 SNLKFS
-211 ELFLGLLTLGILFFL
+211 ELFLGLLTLGILFFF
-226 PQKYRRYVP
+226 PKQYRKYVP
-235 AQLIALV
+235 AQLVALV
-242 AVTLLSVIFF
+242 AVTLLSVMLF
-252 DTDSI
+252 DTEDI

-264 AGLPSLVLPHINA
+264 AGLPSLVAPHIDP
-277 DMFTTMV
+277 DMFVEMV

-319 RGQGLANIIS
+319 RGQGLANMIS

-357 GIIRALVLALVVL
+357 GVIRALMLALVVL

-407 NVQGM
+407 SFSGM
-412 AIMYGVM
+412 AVMYGVM

-444 QLSRVQARQV
+444 RLSREQARQV

-462 NSVPLTD
+462 DDVPLTD
-469 SERGLLDKAN
+469 SERGLLDRAN

-496 KAISQQHSSISDYD
+496 KAISRQHSSISDYD

-536 ALDARCEVLLL
+536 ALDANCAVYLL
-547 CPNINTRQQLEKFHV
+547 CPNERTREQLEKFHV
-562 LTLVPEG
+562 IDLVP
-569 NTYLFRYE
+569 NDNMYQFRYE
-577 ALQASLKYV
+577 ALNAAVAHVEADQYQRITA
-586 KNTDLL
+586 
-592 EPT
+592 

>member
-1 MSKNTVNFMLHI
+1 M
-13 KVYKSINGNAYNYLL
+13 
-28 KSRDFFLVRT
+28 
-38 CTVFG
+38 FG
-43 NRFADINLK
+43 ERFKDINFK

-85 GAIMVGFFAALFG
+85 GAIMVGLFAALFG
-98 GSSSLISEPT
+98 GSSTLISEPT

-128 TGMAMSFTVV
+128 TGMAMTFTVV
-138 IMAGAFQVLLGTLKL
+138 MMAGAFQILLGTLKL
-153 GKYITLMPYSVIS
+153 GKYVTLMPYSVIS

-181 SPLLGHLAP
+181 SPLLGHAAP
-190 AGGVIGTLSALPDNI
+190 SGGVIGTLKALPELLANI
-205 LNLKFS
+205 KFS
-211 ELFLGLLTLGILFFL
+211 ELLLGALTLGILFFF
-226 PQKYRRYVP
+226 PQKYRKFVP
-235 AQLIALV
+235 AQLVALV
-242 AVTLLSVIFF
+242 AVTLLSVILF
-252 DTDSI
+252 DTDAI

-264 AGLPSLVLPHINA
+264 AGLPSLVMPHINPE
-277 DMFTTMV
+277 MFTTMI

-319 RGQGLANIIS
+319 RGQGLANMIS

-357 GIIRALVLALVVL
+357 GVIRALMLALVVL

-407 NVQGM
+407 SMQGM

-419 LLTVFV
+419 MLTVFV
-425 DLIVAVGLGV
+425 DLIAAVGLGV

-444 QLSRVQARQV
+444 RLSRVQSRHV

-462 NSVPLTD
+462 DDVPLTEV
-469 SERGLLDKAN
+469 ERALLDQAN

-496 KAISQQHSSISDYD
+496 KAISRQHTSIADYEA
-510 VMILDLTDVPMI
+510 MILDLTDVPMI
-522 DVTVGLALENAIKD
+522 DVTVGIALENAIND
-536 ALDARCEVLLL
+536 ALDANCAVYLL
-547 CPNINTRQQLEKFHV
+547 CPNKQIWQQLEKFHI
-562 LTLVPEG
+562 LDLVPIE
-569 NTYLFRYE
+569 NTYSFRYE
-577 ALQASLKYV
+577 ALRAATKQVEGS
-586 KNTDLL
+586 D
-592 EPT
+592 EPVYSI

>member
-1 MSKNTVNFMLHI
+1 L
-13 KVYKSINGNAYNYLL
+13 
-28 KSRDFFLVRT
+28 
-38 CTVFG
+38 FG
-43 NRFADINLK
+43 NRFNDINLK

-128 TGMAMSFTVV
+128 TGMAISFTIVM
-138 IMAGAFQVLLGTLKL
+138 MAGAFQILLGTLKL

-173 VILIILQI
+173 VILIILQL
-181 SPLLGHLAP
+181 SPLLGHP
-190 AGGVIGTLSALPDNI
+190 SPSGGVIGTLSALPNTLANI
-205 LNLKFS
+205 KFS
-211 ELFLGLLTLGILFFL
+211 ELFLALLTLGILFFF
-226 PQKYRRYVP
+226 PKKYRKYIP
-235 AQLIALV
+235 AQLVALV
-242 AVTLLSVIFF
+242 AITLLSMLLFSS
-252 DTDSI
+252 DDI

-264 AGLPSLVLPHINA
+264 AGLPSLVIPHFNVEI
-277 DMFTTMV
+277 FTTMV

-305 DSLTRKEHDSDKEL
+305 DSLSRKEHDPDKEL
-319 RGQGLANIIS
+319 RGQGIANMIS

-343 TVTNIQVGARSPLS
+343 TVTNIQVGARSPMS

-407 NVQGM
+407 SLQGM
-412 AIMYGVM
+412 GIMYGVM

-435 FISNIIIIE
+435 FISNILIIE
-444 QLSRVQARQV
+444 RLSREQARQV
-454 KAISDADE
+454 KAISDAEGDDL
-462 NSVPLTD
+462 PLTEN
-469 SERGLLDKAN
+469 ERELLEKAN

-496 KAISQQHSSISDYD
+496 KAISRQHTSVADYD

-536 ALDARCEVLLL
+536 ALDAKCEVLLL
-547 CPNINTRQQLEKFHV
+547 CPNEQTHQQLDKLNV
-562 LTLVPEG
+562 LDLVSND
-569 NTYLFRYE
+569 NTFEFRYQ
-577 ALQASLKYV
+577 ALQAALNYLE
-586 KNTDLL
+586 KNK
-592 EPT
+592 

>member
-1 MSKNTVNFMLHI
+1 MFGSRFKGINF
-13 KVYKSINGNAYNYLL
+13 
-28 KSRDFFLVRT
+28 
-38 CTVFG
+38 
-43 NRFADINLK
+43 K
-52 GDLFGGVTTAIIS
+52 GDIFGGVTTAIIS

-85 GAIMVGFFAALFG
+85 GAIMVGLFASLFG
-98 GSSSLISEPT
+98 GSNTLISEPT

-128 TGMAMSFTVV
+128 TGMAMTFTVV
-138 IMAGAFQVLLGTLKL
+138 MMAGAFQILLGTLKM
-153 GKYITLMPYSVIS
+153 GKYVTLMPYSVIS

-173 VILIILQI
+173 VILIILQL
-181 SPLLGHLAP
+181 SPLLGHAAP
-190 AGGVIGTLSALPDNI
+190 AGGVLGTLSALPETI
-205 LNLKFS
+205 SNLKFN
-211 ELFLGLLTLGILFFL
+211 ELFLGLLTLGILFFF
-226 PQKYRRYVP
+226 PKKYRKYVP
-235 AQLIALV
+235 AQLVALV
-242 AVTLLSVIFF
+242 AVTLLSVMLF
-252 DTDSI
+252 DTEDI

-264 AGLPSLVLPHINA
+264 AGLPSLVAPHIDP
-277 DMFTTMV
+277 DMFVEMV

-319 RGQGLANIIS
+319 RGQGLANMIS

-357 GIIRALVLALVVL
+357 GVVRALVLALVVL

-407 NVQGM
+407 SFSGM

-435 FISNIIIIE
+435 FVSNIMIIE
-444 QLSRVQARQV
+444 RLSREQARQV

-462 NSVPLTD
+462 DDVPLTD
-469 SERGLLDKAN
+469 SERGLLDRAN
-479 GKVLFFYLS
+479 GRVLFFYLS

-496 KAISQQHSSISDYD
+496 KAISRQHTSISDYD
-510 VMILDLTDVPMI
+510 VMILDLTDVPML

-536 ALDARCEVLLL
+536 ALDARCEVYLL
-547 CPNINTRQQLEKFHV
+547 CPNQRTREQLEKFHV
-562 LTLVPEG
+562 IDLVPD
-569 NTYLFRYE
+569 NNMYQFRYE
-577 ALQASLKYV
+577 ALNAAVAHVESDQYQRMTA
-586 KNTDLL
+586 
-592 EPT
+592 

>member
-1 MSKNTVNFMLHI
+1 L
-13 KVYKSINGNAYNYLL
+13 
-28 KSRDFFLVRT
+28 
-38 CTVFG
+38 FG
-43 NRFADINLK
+43 NRFKDINLK
-52 GDLFGGVTTAIIS
+52 GDLFGGVTTAVIS

-98 GSSSLISEPT
+98 GSTSLISEPT

-114 MTAVLTSMMAKYPE
+114 MTAVLTSMIAKYPE
-128 TGMAMSFTVV
+128 TGMAITFTVV
-138 IMAGAFQVLLGTLKL
+138 MMAGAFQVLLGTLKL
-153 GKYITLMPYSVIS
+153 GKYVTLMPYSVIS

-173 VILIILQI
+173 VILIILQL
-181 SPLLGHLAP
+181 SPLLGHAAP
-190 AGGVIGTLSALPDNI
+190 TGGVMGTLVELPNTLANI
-205 LNLKFS
+205 NFN
-211 ELFLGLLTLGILFFL
+211 ELLLGLLTLAILFFF
-226 PQKYRRYVP
+226 PKQYRKYVP
-235 AQLIALV
+235 AQLVALV
-242 AVTLLSVIFF
+242 AITLLSIFLF
-252 DTDSI
+252 NSDSI

-264 AGLPSLVLPHINA
+264 TGLPSVIIPHFNLDI
-277 DMFTTMV
+277 FTTMV

-319 RGQGLANIIS
+319 RGQGFANMIS

-396 DWSFIQRAHKV
+396 DWSFIQRAHKISV
-407 NVQGM
+407 PGM
-412 AIMYGVM
+412 TIMYGVM

-425 DLIVAVGLGV
+425 DLIAAVGLGV
-435 FISNIIIIE
+435 FISNILIIE
-444 QLSRVQARQV
+444 RLSREQVRQV
-454 KAISDADE
+454 RTISDTDG
-462 NSVPLTD
+462 NDVPLND
-469 SERGLLDKAN
+469 SERALLDRAN
-479 GKVLFFYLS
+479 GKLLFLYLS

-496 KAISQQHSSISDYD
+496 KAISRQHTKVSDYE

-522 DVTVGLALENAIKD
+522 DMTVGLALENAIKD
-536 ALDARCEVLLL
+536 AQDAQCEVFLL
-547 CPNINTRQQLEKFHV
+547 CPNVQTQQQLEKFNIV
-562 LTLVPEG
+562 DLVPG
-569 NTYLFRYE
+569 GYTYSHRYE
-577 ALQASLKYV
+577 ALQAALKYLDNNEV
-586 KNTDLL
+586 KVAVQVV
-592 EPT
+592 

>member
-1 MSKNTVNFMLHI
+1 M
-13 KVYKSINGNAYNYLL
+13 
-28 KSRDFFLVRT
+28 
-38 CTVFG
+38 FG
-43 NRFADINLK
+43 SRFANIDLK

-85 GAIMVGFFAALFG
+85 GAIMVGLFAALFG
-98 GSSSLISEPT
+98 GSSTLISEPT

-114 MTAVLTSMMAKYPE
+114 MTAVLTSMVASYPE
-128 TGMAMSFTVV
+128 TGLAMTFTVV
-138 IMAGAFQVLLGTLKL
+138 MMAGAFQILLGTLKL

-173 VILIILQI
+173 VILIILQL
-181 SPLLGHLAP
+181 SPLLGQAAP
-190 AGGVIGTLSALPDNI
+190 SGGVMGTLSALPDIISNM
-205 LNLKFS
+205 KFN

-226 PQKYRRYVP
+226 PNKYRKYVP
-235 AQLIALV
+235 AQLVALV
-242 AVTLLSVIFF
+242 AVTLISVLLFNPE
-252 DTDSI
+252 DI
-257 RRIGEIP
+257 RRIGVIP
-264 AGLPSLVLPHINA
+264 AGLPSLVIPTFNA
-277 DMFTTMV
+277 EIFTTMV

-319 RGQGLANIIS
+319 RGQGLANMIS

-357 GIIRALVLALVVL
+357 GVARALVLALVVL

-407 NVQGM
+407 SVQGM

-435 FISNIIIIE
+435 FISNILIIE
-444 QLSRVQARQV
+444 RLSREQARQV

-462 NSVPLTD
+462 NDVPLTD
-469 SERGLLDKAN
+469 SERSLLEKAN

-496 KAISQQHSSISDYD
+496 KAISRQHNHISDYEA
-510 VMILDLTDVPMI
+510 MILDLTDVPMI

-536 ALDARCEVLLL
+536 ALDAKCAVYLL
-547 CPNINTRQQLEKFHV
+547 CPNIQTKQQLEKFHI
-562 LTLVPEG
+562 LDLVPSEQ
-569 NTYLFRYE
+569 TYSFRYE
-577 ALQASLKYV
+577 ALNAAVSHVTQS
-586 KNTDLL
+586 N
-592 EPT
+592 

>member
-1 MSKNTVNFMLHI
+1 M
-13 KVYKSINGNAYNYLL
+13 
-28 KSRDFFLVRT
+28 
-38 CTVFG
+38 FG
-43 NRFADINLK
+43 DRFNDINLK

-85 GAIMVGFFAALFG
+85 GAILVGLFAALFG
-98 GSSSLISEPT
+98 GSSTLISEPT

-114 MTAVLTSMMAKYPE
+114 MTAVLTSMVAKYPE
-128 TGMAMSFTVV
+128 SGIAISFTIVM
-138 IMAGAFQVLLGTLKL
+138 MAGAFQVLIGTLKL
-153 GKYITLMPYSVIS
+153 GKYITLMPYSVVS

-173 VILIILQI
+173 VILIILQL
-181 SPLLGHLAP
+181 SPLLGHAAP
-190 AGGVIGTLSALPDNI
+190 AGGVLGTLSALPETISNM
-205 LNLKFS
+205 KFS
-211 ELFLGLLTLGILFFL
+211 EFFLGLLTLGILFFF
-226 PQKYRRYVP
+226 PKQYRKYVP
-235 AQLIALV
+235 AQLVALV
-242 AVTLLSVIFF
+242 AVTLLSVIIF
-252 DTDSI
+252 DFDDV

-264 AGLPSLVLPHINA
+264 TGLPSLVVPVINGEI
-277 DMFTTMV
+277 FTAMV

-319 RGQGLANIIS
+319 RGQGLANMIS

-357 GIIRALVLALVVL
+357 GVIRALILALVVL
-370 VAGGL
+370 VASGL

-383 LAGIAVYVGFNIL
+383 LAGIAVYVGFGIL
-396 DWSFIQRAHKV
+396 DWSFIQRAHRV
-407 NVQGM
+407 SVQGM

-435 FISNIIIIE
+435 FISNILIIE
-444 QLSRVQARQV
+444 RLSREQAKQV

-462 NSVPLTD
+462 NDVPLTD
-469 SERGLLDKAN
+469 SERGLLDRAN

-496 KAISQQHSSISDYD
+496 KAISRQHSSIADYEA
-510 VMILDLTDVPMI
+510 MILDLTDVPMI

-536 ALDARCEVLLL
+536 AQEAQCDVYLL
-547 CPNINTRQQLEKFHV
+547 CPNERVREQLEKFHV
-562 LTLVPEG
+562 LDLVPDE
-569 NTYLFRYE
+569 NTFKFRYE
-577 ALQASLKYV
+577 ALNAAVNKVEQDEHQGAFV
-586 KNTDLL
+586 
-592 EPT
+592 

>member
-1 MSKNTVNFMLHI
+1 MTFYFLKLNAG
-13 KVYKSINGNAYNYLL
+13 KSA
-28 KSRDFFLVRT
+28 
-38 CTVFG
+38 VFG
-43 NRFADINLK
+43 SRFEDINFK
-52 GDLFGGVTTAIIS
+52 GDVFGGVTTAIIS

-85 GAIMVGFFAALFG
+85 GAIMVGLFASLFG
-98 GSSSLISEPT
+98 GSNTLISEPT

-128 TGMAMSFTVV
+128 TGMAMTFTVV
-138 IMAGAFQVLLGTLKL
+138 MMAGAFQILLGTLKL
-153 GKYITLMPYSVIS
+153 GKYVTLMPYSVIS

-173 VILIILQI
+173 VILIILQL
-181 SPLLGHLAP
+181 SPLMGHAAP
-190 AGGVIGTLSALPDNI
+190 SGGVLGTLSALPDTI
-205 LNLKFS
+205 SNLKFS
-211 ELFLGLLTLGILFFL
+211 ELFLGLLTLGILFFF
-226 PQKYRRYVP
+226 PKQYRKYVP
-235 AQLIALV
+235 AQLVALV
-242 AVTLLSVIFF
+242 AVTLLSVMLF
-252 DTDSI
+252 DTEDI

-264 AGLPSLVLPHINA
+264 AGLPSLVAPHIDP
-277 DMFTTMV
+277 DMFVEMV

-319 RGQGLANIIS
+319 RGQGLANMIS

-357 GIIRALVLALVVL
+357 GVIRALMLALVVL

-407 NVQGM
+407 SFSGM
-412 AIMYGVM
+412 AVMYGVM

-444 QLSRVQARQV
+444 RLSREQARQV

-462 NSVPLTD
+462 DDVPLTD
-469 SERGLLDKAN
+469 SERGLLDRAN

-496 KAISQQHSSISDYD
+496 KAISRQHSSISDYD

-536 ALDARCEVLLL
+536 ALDANCAVYLL
-547 CPNINTRQQLEKFHV
+547 CPNERTREQLEKFHV
-562 LTLVPEG
+562 IDLVP
-569 NTYLFRYE
+569 NDNMYQFRYE
-577 ALQASLKYV
+577 ALNAAVAHVEADQYQRITA
-586 KNTDLL
+586 
-592 EPT
+592 

>member
-1 MSKNTVNFMLHI
+1 MFR
-13 KVYKSINGNAYNYLL
+13 G
-28 KSRDFFLVRT
+28 
-38 CTVFG
+38 
-43 NRFADINLK
+43 RFADIDLK
-52 GDLFGGVTTAIIS
+52 GDVFGGVTTAIIS

-85 GAIMVGFFAALFG
+85 GAILVGLFAALFG
-98 GSSSLISEPT
+98 GSSTLISEPT

-114 MTAVLTSMMAKYPE
+114 MTAILTNMVSRYPE
-128 TGMAMSFTVV
+128 TGLAVSFTVV
-138 IMAGAFQVLLGTLKL
+138 MMAGAFQIVLGTLKL

-173 VILIILQI
+173 VILIILQL
-181 SPLLGHLAP
+181 SPLLGQAAP
-190 AGGVIGTLSALPDNI
+190 AGGVMGTLTALPEI
-205 LNLKFS
+205 ISQMKFS

-226 PQKYRRYVP
+226 PAQYRKQVP
-235 AQLIALV
+235 VQLVALV
-242 AVTLLSVIFF
+242 GVTLVSVLLF
-252 DTDSI
+252 DSEEI
-257 RRIGEIP
+257 RRIGVIP
-264 AGLPSLVLPHINA
+264 AGLPSFVIPTFNA
-277 DMFTTMV
+277 EMFTTMV

-319 RGQGLANIIS
+319 RGQGLANMIA
-329 GLFGALPGAGATMG
+329 GLLGALPGAGATMG

-357 GIIRALVLALVVL
+357 GVVRALVLALVVL

-407 NVQGM
+407 SVQGM

-435 FISNIIIIE
+435 FISNILIIE
-444 QLSRVQARQV
+444 RLSREQARQV

-462 NSVPLTD
+462 NDVPLTD
-469 SERGLLDKAN
+469 SERALLDQAN

-496 KAISQQHSSISDYD
+496 KAIARQHNHISDYEA
-510 VMILDLTDVPMI
+510 MILDLTDVPMI
-522 DVTVGLALENAIKD
+522 DVTVGLALENAIND
-536 ALDARCEVLLL
+536 ALDAHCAVYLL
-547 CPNINTRQQLEKFHV
+547 CPNVHTKQQLEKFHI
-562 LTLVPEG
+562 LDLVPTEQ
-569 NTYLFRYE
+569 TFSFRYE
-577 ALQASLKYV
+577 ALNAAV
-586 KNTDLL
+586 KQVAQNR
-592 EPT
+592 

>member
-1 MSKNTVNFMLHI
+1 M
-13 KVYKSINGNAYNYLL
+13 
-28 KSRDFFLVRT
+28 
-38 CTVFG
+38 FG
-43 NRFADINLK
+43 DRFNDINLK

-85 GAIMVGFFAALFG
+85 GAILVGLFAALFG
-98 GSSSLISEPT
+98 GSSTLISEPT

-114 MTAVLTSMMAKYPE
+114 MTAVLTSMVAKYPE
-128 TGMAMSFTVV
+128 SGIAISFTIVM
-138 IMAGAFQVLLGTLKL
+138 MAGAFQVLIGTLKL
-153 GKYITLMPYSVIS
+153 GKYITLMPYSVVS

-173 VILIILQI
+173 VILIILQL
-181 SPLLGHLAP
+181 SPLLGHAAP
-190 AGGVIGTLSALPDNI
+190 AGGVLGTLSALPETISNM
-205 LNLKFS
+205 KFS
-211 ELFLGLLTLGILFFL
+211 EFFLGLLTLGILFFF
-226 PQKYRRYVP
+226 PKQYRKYVP
-235 AQLIALV
+235 AQLVALV
-242 AVTLLSVIFF
+242 AVTLLSVIIF
-252 DTDSI
+252 DFDDV

-264 AGLPSLVLPHINA
+264 TGLPSLVVPVINGEI
-277 DMFTTMV
+277 FTAMV

-319 RGQGLANIIS
+319 RGQGLANMIS

-357 GIIRALVLALVVL
+357 GVIRALILALVVL
-370 VAGGL
+370 VASGL

-383 LAGIAVYVGFNIL
+383 LAGIAVYVGFGIL
-396 DWSFIQRAHKV
+396 DWSFIQRAHRV
-407 NVQGM
+407 SVQGM
-412 AIMYGVM
+412 VIMYGVM

-435 FISNIIIIE
+435 FISNILIIE
-444 QLSRVQARQV
+444 RLSRVQAKQV

-462 NSVPLTD
+462 NDVPLTD
-469 SERGLLDKAN
+469 SERGLLDRAN

-496 KAISQQHSSISDYD
+496 KAISRQHSSIADYEA
-510 VMILDLTDVPMI
+510 MILDLTDVPMI

-536 ALDARCEVLLL
+536 AQEAQCDVYLL
-547 CPNINTRQQLEKFHV
+547 CPNERVREQLEKFHV
-562 LTLVPEG
+562 LDLVPDE
-569 NTYLFRYE
+569 NTFKFRYE
-577 ALQASLKYV
+577 ALNAAVNKVEQDEHQGAFV
-586 KNTDLL
+586 
-592 EPT
+592 

>member
-1 MSKNTVNFMLHI
+1 MFI
-13 KVYKSINGNAYNYLL
+13 
-28 KSRDFFLVRT
+28 
-38 CTVFG
+38 
-43 NRFADINLK
+43 NRFQDLNLK
-52 GDLFGGVTTAIIS
+52 GDIFGGVTTAIIS

-98 GSSSLISEPT
+98 GSNTLISEPT

-114 MTAVLTSMMAKYPE
+114 MTAILTSMMAKYPE
-128 TGMAMSFTVV
+128 TGLAMSFTVV
-138 IMAGAFQVLLGTLKL
+138 IMAGIFQILLGTLKL
-153 GKYITLMPYSVIS
+153 GKYVTLMPYSVIS

-173 VILIILQI
+173 VILIILQL
-181 SPLLGHLAP
+181 SPLLGHSAP
-190 AGGVIGTLSALPDNI
+190 PGGVLGTITALPNI
-205 LNLKFS
+205 LANIS
-211 ELFLGLLTLGILFFL
+211 YNELLLGALTLAVLFFF
-226 PQKYRRYVP
+226 PKQYRKFVP
-235 AQLIALV
+235 AQLVALV
-242 AVTLLSVIFF
+242 AVTLLSVFLF

-264 AGLPSLVLPHINA
+264 AGLPSLIIPNFNSEMLTA
-277 DMFTTMV
+277 MV

-319 RGQGLANIIS
+319 RGQGIANVIS

-343 TVTNIQVGARSPLS
+343 TVTNIQVGAQSPLS

-407 NVQGM
+407 SLQSM

-419 LLTVFV
+419 FLTVFV

-444 QLSRVQARQV
+444 QLSRAQARQV
-454 KAISDADE
+454 KAISDAD
-462 NSVPLTD
+462 NDLPLTD
-469 SERGLLDKAN
+469 NERAILERAN

-496 KAISQQHSSISDYD
+496 KAISRQHTSISDYQ
-510 VMILDLTDVPMI
+510 VMILDLSDVPMI

-536 ALDARCEVLLL
+536 ALDAHCEVLLL
-547 CPNINTRQQLEKFHV
+547 CPHLDTRKRLQKLNVLSLINSDNHCTSREQALKLALSHV
-562 LTLVPEG
+562 
-569 NTYLFRYE
+569 
-577 ALQASLKYV
+577 
-586 KNTDLL
+586 
-592 EPT
+592 